1 MAYAYEELPEGMD
14 FSTKFDTYILAYC
27 PDTCSW
33 FATNERFFYY
43 EYPKEFV
50 SEDEAISFFKNNAE
64 VFYKE
69 EIRIGH
75 YRPLFLDNKVMLDN
89 TKELFEVNY
98 KNSI

>member
-1 MAYAYEELPEGMD
+1 MIYEELPEGMD

-43 EYPKEFV
+43 EYPKEFA
-50 SEDEAISFFKNNAE
+50 SEDDAIAFFKNNADD
-64 VFYKE
+64 FYKE
-69 EIRIGH
+69 EIRIGT
-75 YRPLFLDNKVMLDN
+75 YRPSFLDNKIMIDN
-89 TKELFEVNY
+89 TEELIDVNY